1 MPRYTLRTLLI
12 LLAASQLLLV
22 AGVAVWKDHSNRL
35 AREQLIRD
43 RITKNAQDSKHYNGA
58 LPGTSTMPYRRY
70 K

>member
-1 MPRYTLRTLLI
+1 MRYHLRTLLI
-12 LLAASQLLLV
+12 VMVASQLLLT
-22 AGVAVWKDHSNRL
+22 AGVAVWKGHSTRL

-43 RITKNAQDSKHYNGA
+43 RITKNAQDSDHRYRP